1 VYEFF
6 PAPIFS
12 LLKTVLCFLNLLF
25 GCWTKLGNI
34 SWLNGL
40 ALDIRFLLFSIQNW
54 DFEFCTDFG
63 LVTLDKA

>member
-1 VYEFF
+1 V
-6 PAPIFS
+6 I
-12 LLKTVLCFLNLLF
+12 LNSLF

-40 ALDIRFLLFSIQNW
+40 AQDIRFLRFSIQNG

-63 LVTLDKA
+63 LVTLDKF